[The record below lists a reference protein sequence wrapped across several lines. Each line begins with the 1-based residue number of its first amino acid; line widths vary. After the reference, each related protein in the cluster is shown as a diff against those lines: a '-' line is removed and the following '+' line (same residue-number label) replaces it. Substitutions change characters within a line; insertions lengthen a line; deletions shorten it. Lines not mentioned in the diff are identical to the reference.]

1 MHFKGSFLFLSAVVL
16 VVLSTSTGVN
26 GEQDKE
32 LPRGGDYIEPSQP
45 NTQSPSQFTFSGG
58 QSGGTINNPSV
69 PTATGSFTFPQPL
82 SSTVTP
88 AYPWPSRHNNQYL
101 FFFHIY
107 IAAIGL
113 GHISTSGHE

>member
-16 VVLSTSTGVN
+16 VVLSTST
-26 GEQDKE
+26 EQDKE
-32 LPRGGDYIEPSQP
+32 LPRGGGQP

-88 AYPWPSRHNNQYL
+88 AAYPWPSRHNNQYL